1 MQYPLI
7 SEYMAAIRD
16 AHDNLEQLSHLVP
29 VMDKYGEPYRSGGAF
44 AVVFKMQDEQTGKC
58 YALKCFTEEQEGRA
72 EAYRQIAEELEFV
85 DSPYVTSVKYLE
97 NELFVDSS
105 CGDDEFPVLLMDWVE
120 GDTMEAYIAA
130 YHGDSHAMSML
141 CYRFCKLAAWLRSQ
155 PFAHGDI
162 KPDNIMVRPD
172 GTLTLVDYDGMFVPA
187 MKGQK
192 SPTIGTK
199 DFSHPLRTIDD
210 FDETIDDFA
219 LASIALSLK
228 AISLDASLLE
238 QYGAPDRLLF
248 SATDYLNLS
257 TSKAFAALQSLL
269 ADEEMQTLL
278 SMFLLANAKKYLSMC
293 SFRLFSV
300 QKPKEEEVWS
310 TEVTKEDLENAV
322 EDESAV
328 KYSKDWK
335 RLLRAPTEL
344 RGEYAIRE
352 GVKAIGDNA
361 FYNCNKLMKKTILI
375 VCLGLVSLGLQAQS
389 ISLAGEWNVELGKS
403 GSAFAKS
410 KRASQGEVK
419 RAILPGTIDTN
430 HLGFAPKDTME
441 TTHLTRLYAYKGAAR
456 YSRTINIPK
465 DWKKKPV
472 ELFLERTRPTWVYVD
487 GELVDSCN
495 FISTPQRYL
504 LPKKVK
510 PGKHLLEIVVDN
522 GRGVPDQVYGSS
534 HAYTEDTQ
542 TNWNGIIGEIR
553 LEVKSEE
560 RRVKK
565 QRSESEGK
573 ANSNVLPDFAKDFHI
588 EGAHFYANGHRIF
601 LRGKHDAAVWPL
613 TGHVEMS
620 VEGWMKYLGTCKE
633 YGINHVR
640 FHSWCPPEAAFVAA
654 DSLGIYLQPELPF
667 WGSFDKKDEK
677 LMTFLHQEGVNILR
691 EYGHHPSFR
700 MMALGNELWGDID
713 KMKEFVDDFRKIA
726 PDKYYTFGSNYY
738 LGYQGIKEGMDYF
751 TTCRIGGEGWG
762 KYNTHT
768 RGSFSFADAYDGGM
782 INHFHPNSTMNFDEA
797 CDKAGIPIISHETG
811 QFQTYPDYREMKKY
825 TGVLHPYNF
834 EVFRKRLAAAGM
846 LSQADDFHKA
856 SGLWSVKLYKA
867 DIEMDLRTRNMAGF
881 QLLDIQDYPG
891 QGSAFVGI
899 LDAFME
905 SKGITTP
912 EEWRQWCSP
921 VVPLLEMK
929 KFSFE
934 DGEKIQAKVKVAN
947 YGGSSLKGKKLKW
960 HLAAENGL
968 FCMDDGTF
976 STKDGEVRK
985 NVGDL
990 MAEDEGVLNIF
1001 SYDEGLVDVGEL
1013 NGVFHVQKP
1022 TKLLLTLNIEGT
1034 EARNSY
1040 ELWVYPKKALEKK
1053 GVIIA
1058 KDLNQEVVK
1067 VLEKGGKVLWMPTA
1081 SSHFVA
1087 ADDTLSQADNA
1098 TPYTV
1103 GGLFQT
1109 DYWNYRMFKTIC
1121 ENNKKKVSPGT
1132 LGILTDPEHPIY
1144 KGFPTEM
1151 HTNWQWFPVI
1161 KESHP
1166 LVLDNFA
1173 KDYRP
1178 IVQVIDN
1185 IERNHKLGLVME
1197 WKVGAGKLLVCMSDL
1212 EKAAKYPEGKAFYQ
1226 SVIDYMR
1233 SASFNPSAEIT
1244 VDELK
1249 KKLAEKPRQVSLKEL
1264 NNISQY

>member
-1 MQYPLI
+1 
-7 SEYMAAIRD
+7 
-16 AHDNLEQLSHLVP
+16 
-29 VMDKYGEPYRSGGAF
+29 
-44 AVVFKMQDEQTGKC
+44 
-58 YALKCFTEEQEGRA
+58 
-72 EAYRQIAEELEFV
+72 
-85 DSPYVTSVKYLE
+85 
-97 NELFVDSS
+97 
-105 CGDDEFPVLLMDWVE
+105 
-120 GDTMEAYIAA
+120 
-130 YHGDSHAMSML
+130 
-141 CYRFCKLAAWLRSQ
+141 
-155 PFAHGDI
+155 
-162 KPDNIMVRPD
+162 
-172 GTLTLVDYDGMFVPA
+172 
-187 MKGQK
+187 
-192 SPTIGTK
+192 
-199 DFSHPLRTIDD
+199 
-210 FDETIDDFA
+210 
-219 LASIALSLK
+219 
-228 AISLDASLLE
+228 
-238 QYGAPDRLLF
+238 
-248 SATDYLNLS
+248 
-257 TSKAFAALQSLL
+257 
-269 ADEEMQTLL
+269 
-278 SMFLLANAKKYLSMC
+278 
-293 SFRLFSV
+293 
-300 QKPKEEEVWS
+300 
-310 TEVTKEDLENAV
+310 
-322 EDESAV
+322 
-328 KYSKDWK
+328 
-335 RLLRAPTEL
+335 
-344 RGEYAIRE
+344 
-352 GVKAIGDNA
+352 
-361 FYNCNKLMKKTILI
+361 MKKTILI
-375 VCLGLVSLGLQAQS
+375 ACLGLVSLGLQAQS

-410 KRASQGEVK
+410 KHASQGEVK

-522 GRGVPDQVYGSS
+522 GRGVPEQVYGSS

-560 RRVKK
+560 RRVK
-565 QRSESEGK
+565 
-573 ANSNVLPDFAKDFHI
+573 NSNVLPDFAKDFHI
-588 EGAHFYANGHRIF
+588 KGAHFYANGHRIF

-751 TTCRIGGEGWG
+751 TTCRIGGEEWG

-834 EVFRKRLAAAGM
+834 EVFRRRLAAAGM
-846 LSQADDFHKA
+846 LSLADDFHKA

-921 VVPLLEMK
+921 VAPLLEMK
-929 KFSFE
+929 KFCFE

-968 FCMDDGTF
+968 FCMDDGTY

-1040 ELWVYPKKALEKK
+1040 ELWVYPEKAMEKK

-1058 KDLNQEVVK
+1058 KDLNEEVVK
-1067 VLEKGGKVLWMPTA
+1067 VLENGGKVLWMPTA

-1132 LGILTDPEHPIY
+1132 LGILTNPEHPIF

-1212 EKAAKYPEGKAFYQ
+1212 EKAAQYPEGKAFYQ

-1233 SASFNPSAEIT
+1233 SADFNPSAEIT

>member
-1 MQYPLI
+1 M
-7 SEYMAAIRD
+7 R
-16 AHDNLEQLSHLVP
+16 
-29 VMDKYGEPYRSGGAF
+29 
-44 AVVFKMQDEQTGKC
+44 
-58 YALKCFTEEQEGRA
+58 
-72 EAYRQIAEELEFV
+72 
-85 DSPYVTSVKYLE
+85 
-97 NELFVDSS
+97 
-105 CGDDEFPVLLMDWVE
+105 
-120 GDTMEAYIAA
+120 
-130 YHGDSHAMSML
+130 
-141 CYRFCKLAAWLRSQ
+141 
-155 PFAHGDI
+155 
-162 KPDNIMVRPD
+162 
-172 GTLTLVDYDGMFVPA
+172 
-187 MKGQK
+187 
-192 SPTIGTK
+192 TK
-199 DFSHPLRTIDD
+199 
-210 FDETIDDFA
+210 
-219 LASIALSLK
+219 
-228 AISLDASLLE
+228 
-238 QYGAPDRLLF
+238 
-248 SATDYLNLS
+248 
-257 TSKAFAALQSLL
+257 
-269 ADEEMQTLL
+269 
-278 SMFLLANAKKYLSMC
+278 
-293 SFRLFSV
+293 
-300 QKPKEEEVWS
+300 
-310 TEVTKEDLENAV
+310 
-322 EDESAV
+322 
-328 KYSKDWK
+328 
-335 RLLRAPTEL
+335 
-344 RGEYAIRE
+344 
-352 GVKAIGDNA
+352 
-361 FYNCNKLMKKTILI
+361 ILI
-375 VCLGLVSLGLQAQS
+375 ACLGLISLGMQAQTNGVGQS
-389 ISLAGEWNVELGKS
+389 LSLAGEWK
-403 GSAFAKS
+403 
-410 KRASQGEVK
+410 VK
-419 RAILPGTIDTN
+419 RAMLPGTIDTN
-430 HLGFAPKDTME
+430 HLGFAPSDTTE
-441 TTHLTRLYAYKGAAR
+441 TTHLTRLYAYKGKATYFR
-456 YSRTINIPK
+456 IIEIPRQ
-465 DWKKKPV
+465 WKKGAV
-472 ELFLERTRPTWVYVD
+472 ELFLERTKPTWVYLD
-487 GELVDSCN
+487 GKLVDSCN
-495 FISTPQRYL
+495 FISTPQRYI
-504 LPKKVK
+504 LPKMKS
-510 PGKHLLEIVVDN
+510 GKHQLEIVVDN
-522 GRGVPDQVYGSS
+522 SRGVPEQVYGSS

-542 TNWNGIIGEIR
+542 TNWNGIIGEIL

-560 RRVKK
+560 RRADKVK
-565 QRSESEGK
+565 SEERRVK
-573 ANSNVLPDFAKDFHI
+573 NSNVISPASVQTYTGTVLPCFKDFHI
-588 EGAHFYANGHRIF
+588 EGAHFYANGHPVF
-601 LRGKHDAAVWPL
+601 LRGKHDAAVWSL
-613 TGHVEMS
+613 TGHVDMT

-667 WGSFDKKDEK
+667 WGSFDDKDET
-677 LMTFLHQEGVNILR
+677 LMKFLHQEGENILR

-834 EVFRKRLAAAGM
+834 EVFRRRLAAAGM

-905 SKGITTP
+905 SKGITTS

-929 KFSFE
+929 KFCFE

-947 YGGSSLKGKKLKW
+947 YGGSSLYGKKLMWKI
-960 HLAAENGL
+960 
-968 FCMDDGTF
+968 
-976 STKDGEVRK
+976 
-985 NVGDL
+985 GD
-990 MAEDEGVLNIF
+990 AEGVMNIF
-1001 SYDEGLVDVGEL
+1001 TYDEGLIDVGILDEEISADKPAKL
-1013 NGVFHVQKP
+1013 NVS
-1022 TKLLLTLNIEGT
+1022 LNIEGT

-1053 GVIIA
+1053 GIIIA
-1058 KDLNQEVVK
+1058 RDLNQEVVK
-1067 VLEKGGKVLWMPTA
+1067 VLEKGGKVLWMPD
-1081 SSHFVA
+1081 S
-1087 ADDTLSQADNA
+1087 L
-1098 TPYTV
+1098 PYTV

-1132 LGILTDPEHPIY
+1132 LGILTNPEHPIF

-1233 SASFNPSAEIT
+1233 SADFNPSAEIT

-1249 KKLAEKPRQVSLKEL
+1249 KKLVEKPRQVSLKEL

>member
-1 MQYPLI
+1 
-7 SEYMAAIRD
+7 
-16 AHDNLEQLSHLVP
+16 
-29 VMDKYGEPYRSGGAF
+29 
-44 AVVFKMQDEQTGKC
+44 
-58 YALKCFTEEQEGRA
+58 
-72 EAYRQIAEELEFV
+72 
-85 DSPYVTSVKYLE
+85 
-97 NELFVDSS
+97 
-105 CGDDEFPVLLMDWVE
+105 
-120 GDTMEAYIAA
+120 
-130 YHGDSHAMSML
+130 
-141 CYRFCKLAAWLRSQ
+141 
-155 PFAHGDI
+155 
-162 KPDNIMVRPD
+162 
-172 GTLTLVDYDGMFVPA
+172 
-187 MKGQK
+187 
-192 SPTIGTK
+192 
-199 DFSHPLRTIDD
+199 
-210 FDETIDDFA
+210 
-219 LASIALSLK
+219 
-228 AISLDASLLE
+228 
-238 QYGAPDRLLF
+238 
-248 SATDYLNLS
+248 
-257 TSKAFAALQSLL
+257 
-269 ADEEMQTLL
+269 
-278 SMFLLANAKKYLSMC
+278 
-293 SFRLFSV
+293 
-300 QKPKEEEVWS
+300 
-310 TEVTKEDLENAV
+310 
-322 EDESAV
+322 
-328 KYSKDWK
+328 
-335 RLLRAPTEL
+335 
-344 RGEYAIRE
+344 
-352 GVKAIGDNA
+352 
-361 FYNCNKLMKKTILI
+361 MKKSILI
-375 VCLGLVSLGLQAQS
+375 ACLGLVSLGLQAQS
-389 ISLAGEWNVELGKS
+389 ISLAGEWNVELEKS

-465 DWKKKPV
+465 DWKKPV

-510 PGKHLLEIVVDN
+510 PGKHFLEIVVDN

-542 TNWNGIIGEIR
+542 TNWNGIIGRIELQLASSI
-553 LEVKSEE
+553 EMQAGAIPS
-560 RRVKK
+560 
-565 QRSESEGK
+565 RSVASST
-573 ANSNVLPDFAKDFHI
+573 ALQMPDFAKDFHI
-588 EGAHFYANGHRIF
+588 KGAHFYANGHRIF
-601 LRGKHDAAVWPL
+601 LRGKHDAAVWSL
-613 TGHVEMS
+613 TGHVEMG

-667 WGSFDKKDEK
+667 WGSFDKKDER
-677 LMTFLHQEGVNILR
+677 LMAFLHQEGENILR

-834 EVFRKRLAAAGM
+834 GVFRRRLAAAGM

-921 VVPLLEMK
+921 VVPLLVTDRFCYEENDTMK
-929 KFSFE
+929 A
-934 DGEKIQAKVKVAN
+934 KIQIAN
-947 YGGSSLKGKKLKW
+947 YGGESLKGKKVEWKLDYAKDERYPNESSVAETLT
-960 HLAAENGL
+960 HLNQPSPLEQ
-968 FCMDDGTF
+968 
-976 STKDGEVRK
+976 GEITIHT
-985 NVGDL
+985 
-990 MAEDEGVLNIF
+990 DE
-1001 SYDEGLVDVGEL
+1001 EGWIDVGEIVHKMKVKA
-1013 NGVFHVQKP
+1013 NGIDDGDGKCLDVYVGSRK
-1022 TKLLLTLNIEGT
+1022 LTLSLYIYEGELDAT
-1034 EARNSY
+1034 RYSNTY
-1040 ELWVYPKKALEKK
+1040 DLWVYTTPKNIDYLKK
-1053 GVIIA
+1053 QVVIA
-1058 KDLNQEVVK
+1058 KDLTSDVVK
-1067 VLEKGGKVLWMPTA
+1067 KLEKGAKVLWLPTT

-1087 ADDTLSQADNA
+1087 ADDTLSQSDNA

-1132 LGILTDPEHPIY
+1132 LGILTNPEHPIF

-1151 HTNWQWFPVI
+1151 HTNWQWFPII

-1178 IVQVIDN
+1178 VVQVIDN

-1197 WKVGAGKLLVCMSDL
+1197 WKVGAGKLLICMSDL
-1212 EKAAKYPEGKAFYQ
+1212 EKAAKYPEGRAFYESVLGYMQ
-1226 SVIDYMR
+1226 SDE
-1233 SASFNPSAEIT
+1233 FNPAAEIT
-1244 VDELK
+1244 MDELK